1 MWVLSAEPW
10 SSARAPSALS
20 CRAISPTFLLSGN
33 NGCEGFFP
41 ANRLAPVYFL
51 YFLSHLLLI
60 SNVRIILGLHHSWVI
75 RLGWVG
81 SPSLI
86 WAAKGIV
93 LVGGRLCLEVVLK
106 LFFFLFPFFL
116 HVLNLHCPALA
127 TVPGPI
133 HVSHV
138 GQCRHVTFRCRI
150 LNPKGQPCHCHVPTL
165 RRALRFLWY
174 HFVCFGE
181 LVSPDTVTPNY
192 HYSTKPLFY

>member
-10 SSARAPSALS
+10 SSATAPSALS

-41 ANRLAPVYFL
+41 ANRLTPVYFL

-106 LFFFLFPFFL
+106 LFFFLFPFSL
-116 HVLNLHCPALA
+116 HVLNLHRPALA

-133 HVSHV
+133 HASRV

-150 LNPKGQPCHCHVPTL
+150 LNPTGQ
-165 RRALRFLWY
+165 
-174 HFVCFGE
+174 HFSESLSCPHSQTSPSFP
-181 LVSPDTVTPNY
+181 LVSFCMLLWTCISW
-192 HYSTKPLFY
+192 HSYSKSSLLH